1 MINFILVPLSD
12 SVASRTVVNYVA
24 NISFCPEDVHLTL
37 LHIYKE
43 PTGAE
48 DLMGKKFVSEQK
60 TRIKGLLNDAKDKL
74 VESGFNPRN
83 IQIKVVE
90 GPYPTVTDGII
101 DQFNKGNFD
110 MVILGRKHMTK
121 AEEFVLGDI
130 SIKLIRS
137 LEKAAI
143 LVVK

>member
-1 MINFILVPLSD
+1 
-12 SVASRTVVNYVA
+12 
-24 NISFCPEDVHLTL
+24 
-37 LHIYKE
+37 
-43 PTGAE
+43 
-48 DLMGKKFVSEQK
+48 
-60 TRIKGLLNDAKDKL
+60 
-74 VESGFNPRN
+74 
-83 IQIKVVE
+83 VVE